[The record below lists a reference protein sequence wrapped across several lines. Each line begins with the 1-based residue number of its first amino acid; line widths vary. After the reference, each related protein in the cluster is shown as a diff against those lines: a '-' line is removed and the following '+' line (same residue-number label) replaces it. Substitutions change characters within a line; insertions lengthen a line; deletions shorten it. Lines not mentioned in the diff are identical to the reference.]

1 MTQVPVK
8 KLKLEETRPLS
19 PPYLDEPLYQC
30 ATAVTVLGF
39 VPQAKLD
46 VQVNGGTV
54 IADAPGGFPQPN
66 GATLGLPAPL
76 VAGDKVRVRQKFG
89 GITSAWSAIVTA
101 GDHTKDFPAG
111 PPRPQINPAPVHE
124 CGARTG
130 VANLL
135 VGCNVWITADGT
147 EVGRVDGASEHQG
160 VNVNPDYG
168 LGQVVRAQADLCSD
182 KSPLSQAHTTEMGP
196 NPLPAPAFDP
206 AYDDGE
212 QIRITGLANGARF
225 ELSRNGSALGTWR
238 TWGGAHLVDVSPKLQ
253 EGEQLSVTQRLC
265 PGDPESPP
273 GDTTVLPCS
282 ALPAPEVAP
291 IEGGDDRV
299 TITQM
304 VPGATIKVYRN
315 GVKVG
320 EGGGPVVL
328 MSQTVKLGDV
338 IHVLQ
343 LLGGCVG
350 QFAQELRVMC
360 VAPPAVADPSS
371 LDLFPVGH
379 LEYDGG
385 TVSVGGRTL
394 HVRGSVYYPAEDDG
408 EKQPWNKRVAE
419 LGDVPIVFMA
429 HGNHSPAD
437 PSYLGYDYFQ
447 TALARMGIAAVSVDC
462 NELNGNAAGAGNII
476 DRGDLINASIG
487 HFVALNGGDPI
498 FGGHLDF
505 GRVGLMGHSRG
516 GEAVVISPGFAS
528 LPGGVTI
535 KCVLSLAPTDWGATS
550 GPPTGYDFMTLLP
563 AADGDVRDNDGAK
576 YYDRCLPTAWKS
588 QQYVHQ
594 ANHNFFNREWL
605 NNDNN
610 GTLPT
615 LPRWRH
621 EQILLAYG
629 CALYRASLLGHNTL
643 RFLSGR
649 VHPAGVLTGEVHL
662 SFKQNKAVTVD
673 DHQQG
678 NTIATNSMGGAT
690 TQSGLVADEHGFS
703 QLAGNAFNGSFF
715 GDTVGMVAV
724 PKRRAGGTFRSALAG
739 RKLASLLGREIW
751 IRAADVFEGSVA
763 AATTGFELGLEL
775 SGGTVKWVDSDD
787 VGGVPLPFDRG
798 ASTKTMP
805 KTLRFKV
812 ACFGLTRAQVRSV
825 RAIVLRLNR
834 AKPRALAFDD
844 LQIV

>member
-30 ATAVTVLGF
+30 ATTVTVLGF
-39 VPQAKLD
+39 VPHAKLD
-46 VQVNGGTV
+46 VQVNGATV
-54 IADAPGGFPQPN
+54 IADAPGGFAQPQ
-66 GATLGLPAPL
+66 GATLALPAPL
-76 VAGDKVRVRQKFG
+76 VAGDQVRARQKANS
-89 GITSAWSAIVTA
+89 ITSGWCTPVTVR
-101 GDHTKDFPAG
+101 DHTKDFPAG
-111 PPRPQINPAPVHE
+111 PPRPQIDPAPVHE

-135 VGCNVWITADGT
+135 GGCNVWITADST
-147 EVGRVDGASEHQG
+147 EVGRVDGAAEHQG

-168 LGQVVRAQADLCSD
+168 LGQTVRAHAELCGD
-182 KSPLSQAHTTEMGP
+182 KSPPSQGHTTVMGP

-225 ELSRNGSALGTWR
+225 ELSRNGTALGTWR
-238 TWGGAHLVDVSPKLQ
+238 TWGGAHFVNLSPKLQ
-253 EGEQLSVTQRLC
+253 EGEHLSVTQRLC
-265 PGDPESPP
+265 PNDPESPP

-291 IEGGDDRV
+291 VEGGATHV
-299 TITQM
+299 TVTQM
-304 VPGATIKVYRN
+304 VAGATIKVYRN

-320 EGGGPVVL
+320 EGGGPVVTL
-328 MSQTVKLGDV
+328 SQTVQLGDTL
-338 IHVLQ
+338 HVLQ

-350 QFAQELRVMC
+350 AFAQELQVAC
-360 VAPPAVADPSS
+360 VAPPAVADPSG

-385 TVSVGGRTL
+385 TASIGGRTL

-408 EKQPWNKRVAE
+408 EKAPWNPRVAE

-429 HGNHSPAD
+429 HGNHDPKD

-447 TALARMGIAAVSVDC
+447 TALARMGIVAVSVDC

-476 DRGDLINASIG
+476 DRADLINASIA
-487 HFVALNGGDPI
+487 HFVGLNAGDPV

-505 GRVGLMGHSRG
+505 ARVGLMGHSRG

-576 YYDRCLPTAWKS
+576 YYDRCTPTAWKS

-594 ANHNFFNREWL
+594 ANHNFFNRQWL
-605 NNDNN
+605 NNDN
-610 GTLPT
+610 GGSLPT

-629 CALYRASLLGHNTL
+629 CALYRASLLGHDTL

-649 VHPAGVLTGEVHL
+649 VLPAGVLTGEVHL
-662 SFKQNKAVTVD
+662 SFKQNKALTVD
-673 DHQQG
+673 DHQQAG
-678 NTIATNSMGGAT
+678 GIGSNTLGGAT
-690 TQSGLVADEHGFS
+690 SASGLAVDEHAFAQFAAS
-703 QLAGNAFNGSFF
+703 AFNDSFY
-715 GDTVGMVAV
+715 GDTTGMVAV
-724 PKRRAGGTFRSALAG
+724 PKRRGGGTFRSPLAG
-739 RKLASLLGREIW
+739 KKIGSLLGREVW
-751 IRAADVFEGSVA
+751 LRVADVFEGSIGA
-763 AATTGFELGLEL
+763 SPTGFELGLEL
-775 SGGTVKWVDSDD
+775 SGGTVKWVDSDA

-798 ASTKTMP
+798 ASTKSMP

-834 AKPRALAFDD
+834 SKPRALAFDD

>member
-1 MTQVPVK
+1 MTQVAVK
-8 KLKLEETRPLS
+8 KLKLEDTRPLS
-19 PPYLDEPLYQC
+19 PPIVDTPLYQC
-30 ATAVTVLGF
+30 ASAVTVLGF
-39 VPQAKLD
+39 VPHATLD
-46 VQVNGGTV
+46 VEVGGAIQ
-54 IADAPGGFPQPN
+54 IADAPGGFPQPQ
-66 GATLGLPAPL
+66 GATLALPVPL
-76 VAGDKVRVRQKFG
+76 VAGQVVRARHKRG
-89 GITSAWSAIVTA
+89 GITSGWSAPVTV

-111 PPRPQINPAPVHE
+111 PPRPQINPAPVHK

-130 VANLL
+130 VSILL
-135 VGCNVWITADGT
+135 AGCNVWITADGT
-147 EVGRVDGASEHQG
+147 EVGRVDGAAEHQG
-160 VNVNPDYG
+160 VNVTPDYG
-168 LGQVVRAQADLCSD
+168 LGQLVRAQADLCGD
-182 KSPLSQAHTTEMGP
+182 KSPLSQAHTTVMGP

-212 QIRITGLANGARF
+212 QIRITGLANGASF
-225 ELSRNGSALGTWR
+225 ELSRNGTALGTWR
-238 TWGGAHLVDVSPKLQ
+238 TWGGAHLVGMSPPLQ
-253 EGEQLSVTQRLC
+253 EGETLSVTQRLC
-265 PGDPESPP
+265 RGDPESPP

-291 IEGGDDRV
+291 IEGGANAV
-299 TITQM
+299 TVTTM

-328 MSQTVKLGDV
+328 LSQTVQLGDV

-343 LLGGCVG
+343 LLGGCVA
-350 QFAQELRVMC
+350 QFAQELHVQC
-360 VAPPAVADPSS
+360 VAPPVVADPSS

-385 TVSVGGRTL
+385 TVSIGGRTL
-394 HVRGSVYYPAEDDG
+394 HVRGSVYYPAADDG
-408 EKQPWNKRVAE
+408 DKTPWNARVAD

-447 TALARMGIAAVSVDC
+447 SALARMGIVAVSVDC
-462 NELNGNAAGAGNII
+462 NELNGNIGGSGNIV
-476 DRGDLINASIG
+476 DRADLINASIA
-487 HFVALNGGDPI
+487 HFVALNAGDPI
-498 FGGHLDF
+498 FGGHIDF

-528 LPGGVTI
+528 LPGGVAI
-535 KCVLSLAPTDWGATS
+535 RCVLSLAPTDWGATS

-576 YYDRCLPTAWKS
+576 YYDRCQPIAWKS

-605 NNDNN
+605 NNDNG

-629 CALYRASLLGHNTL
+629 CALYRASLLGHDTL
-643 RFLSGR
+643 RVLSGR
-649 VHPAGVLTGEVHL
+649 VFPAGVLTGEVHL
-662 SFKQNKAVTVD
+662 SFKQNRAVTID
-673 DHQQG
+673 DHQQAG
-678 NTIATNSMGGAT
+678 GIASNTMGGAT
-690 TQSGLVADEHGFS
+690 TQSGLAADEHGFS
-703 QLAGNAFNGSFF
+703 QFAANAFNASFF
-715 GDTVGMVAV
+715 GDTEGMVAV
-724 PKRRAGGTFRSALAG
+724 PKKRGGGTFRSALAG
-739 RKLASLLGREIW
+739 RKIGSLLGREIW
-751 IRAADVFEGSVA
+751 IRAADVYAGGMPAEP
-763 AATTGFELGLEL
+763 TGFELGLEL
-775 SGGTVKWVDSDD
+775 SGGTVKWVDSDA

-798 ASTKTMP
+798 GSTKTML

-812 ACFGLTRAQVRSV
+812 ACFGLNRSQVRSV
-825 RAIVLRLNR
+825 RAVVLRLNR
-834 AKPRALAFDD
+834 SKPRALAFDD